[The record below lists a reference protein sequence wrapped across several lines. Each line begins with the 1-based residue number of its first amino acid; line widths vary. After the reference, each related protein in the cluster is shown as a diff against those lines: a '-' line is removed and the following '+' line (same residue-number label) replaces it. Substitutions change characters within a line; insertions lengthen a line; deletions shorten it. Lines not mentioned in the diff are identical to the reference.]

1 MITLACGRQ
10 NSDRTAGPLTRL
22 PSIRWAT
29 VVTSSAKQYR
39 ELAREC
45 YFMARSLPPG
55 EDRSALLKMAEEWDR
70 LADEQE
76 HDTDPAHE
84 EE

>member
-1 MITLACGRQ
+1 MLCDNGSSPFPLPAFRERSHRGLA
-10 NSDRTAGPLTRL
+10 
-22 PSIRWAT
+22 RWAT

-70 LADEQE
+70 LADE
-76 HDTDPAHE
+76 
-84 EE
+84 

>member
-1 MITLACGRQ
+1 MSTE
-10 NSDRTAGPLTRL
+10 
-22 PSIRWAT
+22 
-29 VVTSSAKQYR
+29 SSNNLSR
-39 ELAREC
+39 EAR
-45 YFMARSLPPG
+45 

-76 HDTDPAHE
+76 DETDPAHE

>member
-1 MITLACGRQ
+1 
-10 NSDRTAGPLTRL
+10 
-22 PSIRWAT
+22 
-29 VVTSSAKQYR
+29 VTSSAKQDR
-39 ELAREC
+39 QLAREC

-76 HDTDPAHE
+76 HDTDPAQE

>member
-1 MITLACGRQ
+1 
-10 NSDRTAGPLTRL
+10 
-22 PSIRWAT
+22 
-29 VVTSSAKQYR
+29 
-39 ELAREC
+39 
-45 YFMARSLPPG
+45 MARSLPPG

-84 EE
+84 NKPP

>member
-1 MITLACGRQ
+1 
-10 NSDRTAGPLTRL
+10 
-22 PSIRWAT
+22 
-29 VVTSSAKQYR
+29 
-39 ELAREC
+39 
-45 YFMARSLPPG
+45 MARSLPPG